1 MEFFYVVVSEYANQA
16 HNFKNMIIYDLA
28 LFQSIWV
35 PYSGRK
41 VSYWKAW

>member
-1 MEFFYVVVSEYANQA
+1 MEFFYVVVSEYANQS

-35 PYSGRK
+35 PDSGRK